1 MMDLT
6 VLIAV
11 VRSLRAHLS
20 GSTLED
26 VRQDGSR
33 FRLLFAAP
41 GDRALSVIVSIDP
54 IRPWIGRGWSRWPR
68 SQRSQRSQAPGPGG
82 DAIRRE
88 LKGLRLLDLTLALG
102 DRRIAMRFADGHE
115 LLAHLARHRANLI
128 AVGPDGT
135 LQAAARF
142 PRAATPPLVVGQP
155 YAKPPGAGLP
165 DPRGL
170 LASEID
176 RRIAQARGDSLDLGA
191 VLARSIFGVG
201 GETARLVVDEARST
215 GGSVGSVLASRL
227 ARVEE
232 GGLEPLV
239 LADADPR
246 VTQPQRL
253 CLLPWASE
261 SVPEGL
267 APFRGPDPA
276 ATVGLYHEALDRIDR
291 LRQRATALQSLLA
304 EEDRRLS
311 SAIGRVRGDLDTF
324 ADPDV
329 HRLRGEALL
338 AGLSRAVR
346 VGDAVRVP
354 DPYSLDRAELVIPVR
369 PGMPLAAY
377 ANECFR
383 LHSRAVRGRAQAR
396 TRLQTLEERRDRL
409 RTTSAADASDPESV
423 DRLERELIELGVAI
437 EPARRPGRAGRPMAP
452 RTLGVRTF
460 RGPGGAIVLA
470 GRSAAS
476 NERVTF
482 RLAAAEDVWLHALGV
497 RGTHVILRRK
507 PGSGDPDR
515 DALHFAAAI
524 AAWYSEARESPA
536 VDVQW
541 TRRKFVRR
549 RRGAPA
555 GTVVLKKFDV
565 LRIRPATPS
574 ES

>member
-1 MMDLT
+1 MDLT

-11 VRSLRAHLS
+11 VRALGEQLG

-33 FRLLFAAP
+33 FRLLFVAP
-41 GDRALSVIVSIDP
+41 GERGLSVIVSIDP

-68 SQRSQRSQAPGPGG
+68 SQQSSPGG

-88 LKGLRLLDLTLALG
+88 LKGLRLLDLTLAPG

-115 LLAHLARHRANLI
+115 LLALVARHRANLI

-135 LQAAARF
+135 LQAAARL
-142 PRAATPPLVVGQP
+142 PRATNPPLIVGQP
-155 YAKPPGAGLP
+155 YSQAPGPGLP

-176 RRIAQARGDSLDLGA
+176 RRVAQLRGDSLDLAA
-191 VLARSIFGVG
+191 VLGRSIFGVG
-201 GETARLVVDEARST
+201 DETARLVVDEARST

-227 ARVEE
+227 ARVED

-246 VTQPQRL
+246 VTQPERMR
-253 CLLPWASE
+253 LLPWAPE

-276 ATVGLYHEALDRIDR
+276 ATVGLYHEALDRLDR
-291 LRQRATALQSLLA
+291 LRQRVTALQSLLA
-304 EEDRRLS
+304 GEDRRLS
-311 SAIGRVRGDLDTF
+311 SAIGGVRGDLDTF
-324 ADPDV
+324 ADPNV

-346 VGDAVRVP
+346 VGDGVRVP
-354 DPYSLDRAELVIPVR
+354 DPYSIDGADLVIPVR
-369 PGMPLAAY
+369 PGVSLAAY

-383 LHSRAVRGRAQAR
+383 LHSRAVRGREHAR
-396 TRLQTLEERRDRL
+396 TRLRSLEERWDRL
-409 RTTSAADASDPESV
+409 RTTPAADASDPDSV
-423 DRLERELIELGVAI
+423 DRLERALVELGVAI
-437 EPARRPGRAGRPMAP
+437 EPARRAGRTGRPMAP

-470 GRSAAS
+470 GRSAAG

-497 RGTHVILRRK
+497 RGTHVILRRQ
-507 PGSGDPDR
+507 PGSGEPDR

-555 GTVVLKKFDV
+555 GTVVLKRFDV